1 MYKVIAKANLYISGR
16 AAMEAR
22 RLSKCEYGTE
32 RQQNLLKMP
41 LALCGTGH
49 SKRERVREGECR
61 RVFGCGLDCGCGFE
75 YGFLGF
81 WAGSCSGLCLCCCF
95 LHGNNYISQIYVR
108 ALWSRVLHAISVCPL
123 FGLWS
128 LHYRRVPWTLPS
140 VPCSVVV
147 RGLWQLAACWLSLMC
162 AV

>member
-49 SKRERVREGECR
+49 RKRERERGAG
-61 RVFGCGLDCGCGFE
+61 GCLAVDWTAGADLST
-75 YGFLGF
+75 GF
-81 WAGSCSGLCLCCCF
+81 WGSGPAPAPACAFAFAFFMATITFHRFTFGRFGRVCCMLLVCVLYLAYGAYITAESRELCPRPL
-95 LHGNNYISQIYVR
+95 
-108 ALWSRVLHAISVCPL
+108 AVLL
-123 FGLWS
+123 FGVCGNW
-128 LHYRRVPWTLPS
+128 R
-140 VPCSVVV
+140 
-147 RGLWQLAACWLSLMC
+147 LADCR
-162 AV
+162 

>member
-49 SKRERVREGECR
+49 SKRERGAG
-61 RVFGCGLDCGCGFE
+61 GCLAVDWTAGADLST
-75 YGFLGF
+75 GF
-81 WAGSCSGLCLCCCF
+81 WGSGPAPAPACAFAFAFFMATITFHRFTFGRFGRVCCMLLVCVLYLAYGAYITAESRELCPRSL
-95 LHGNNYISQIYVR
+95 
-108 ALWSRVLHAISVCPL
+108 AVLL
-123 FGLWS
+123 FGVCGNW
-128 LHYRRVPWTLPS
+128 R
-140 VPCSVVV
+140 
-147 RGLWQLAACWLSLMC
+147 LADCR
-162 AV
+162 